1 MDAKTSPSPHGLHSD
16 ARSGPSNVPG
26 PGPTQDHAAHE
37 VAGRRWT
44 GAGSVPVP
52 AGHALPTSGFLF
64 WRPARSLCCAGEL
77 LWESVEAVPRCTP
90 KVLHYRLSCLCG

>member
-1 MDAKTSPSPHGLHSD
+1 M
-16 ARSGPSNVPG
+16 
-26 PGPTQDHAAHE
+26 
-37 VAGRRWT
+37 
-44 GAGSVPVP
+44 PVP

-77 LWESVEAVPRCTP
+77 LWESVEAVPCCTP